1 MFCKAVLSWLET
13 WRTQENGDIHYVR
26 GGNKRDEVAPEVGPS
41 LLTDAS
47 QIRLSGCNQKKATEC
62 GIDKRRG
69 TRSLAGLNH
78 VSWCLDI
85 LGIGVRGRESR
96 LLDNPS
102 ASDTVADRWGTRD
115 ACSRRMERSQQVP
128 RGSHQMA
135 SLSALR
141 IPSLGEVLDVEFDDH
156 DGAAGQKSRPNL
168 KG

>member
-1 MFCKAVLSWLET
+1 MFAAET
-13 WRTQENGDIHYVR
+13 SA
-26 GGNKRDEVAPEVGPS
+26 KKVAPEVGPS

-69 TRSLAGLNH
+69 ARSLAGLNH

-102 ASDTVADRWGTRD
+102 ASDTVADRWGTR
-115 ACSRRMERSQQVP
+115 APNGAGSQQVP
-128 RGSHQMA
+128 RGFA
-135 SLSALR
+135 S
-141 IPSLGEVLDVEFDDH
+141 
-156 DGAAGQKSRPNL
+156 DG
-168 KG
+168 